1 MHLKNL
7 SQLKVIGGKFRGIKL
22 EMPNLPSTR
31 PTKAILKESL
41 FNVLQNDI
49 GDCIFIEGFGGS
61 GSVGIEAL
69 SRGARKAFFFE
80 KNIESFEI
88 LKRNLNKLKDVQHSV
103 ILGDT
108 FELLPSLIENLQK
121 KSILYLDPPFC
132 IRHQMQDIYKQCFK
146 LVQEIKNPFLF
157 LVIFE
162 HLSSHQMPEKIANF
176 CIIKSKKFGKSS
188 LTYYLKEG

>member
-1 MHLKNL
+1 MHLKI
-7 SQLKVIGGKFRGIKL
+7 IGGKFRGMKIQ
-22 EMPNLPSTR
+22 MPQSLITR

-49 GDCIFIEGFGGS
+49 HDCTFIEGFGGS

-69 SRGARKAFFFE
+69 SRGAQKAIF
-80 KNIESFEI
+80 IESNPESFKI
-88 LKRNLNKLKDVQHSV
+88 LKSNLNRLKDTQHIT

-108 FELLPSLIENLQK
+108 FEALPPLIQNLQER
-121 KSILYLDPPFC
+121 SILYLDPPFC
-132 IRHQMQDIYKQCFK
+132 IRNNMHDIYKKCLK
-146 LVQEIKNPFLF
+146 LVQNIKNPLLF
-157 LVIFE
+157 LIIFE
-162 HLSSHQMPEKIANF
+162 HLSSYQMPEKIANF

>member
-1 MHLKNL
+1 M
-7 SQLKVIGGKFRGIKL
+7 KL
-22 EMPNLPSTR
+22 QMPDSPLTR

-41 FNVLQNDI
+41 FNVLRNDI
-49 GDCIFIEGFGGS
+49 GDCVFIEGFGGS

-69 SRGARKAFFFE
+69 SRGAKEAFFLE
-80 KNIESFEI
+80 SNPESFKI
-88 LKRNLNKLKDVQHSV
+88 LKHNLAKLKDTQHLA
-103 ILGDT
+103 IFGDT
-108 FELLPSLIENLQK
+108 FEMLPPLITKLQERG
-121 KSILYLDPPFC
+121 ILYLDPPFC
-132 IRHQMQDIYKQCFK
+132 IRNDMHDIYKKCF
-146 LVQEIKNPFLF
+146 EIMENIKNPLLF